1 MASAA
6 SNRRIH
12 LMFQTPFV
20 RKSLYPLTCLLLAV
34 CISLLLCACSSSD
47 PVTLAETDHVYILD
61 NGIVRAQIAKASGDI
76 VSLRYQGQEMF
87 ATFLTEGGE
96 PDLKRDPPGENLEGL
111 NRGMTDHQYGFW
123 SHDAMGKRGSGEA
136 IAKVTIDPSANGGR
150 RAEVSVRGISGGT
163 RALGTGPGANRD
175 NGDFFADVEI
185 RYALSRGESGV
196 YTYSIFEHKPGY
208 PATSITEARFCMK
221 LNDMFDW
228 MLNDEKRNKLYLKE
242 DHENKYNY
250 TANQFQNRAF
260 GWASTAKGIGC
271 FLINPSMEYMSGG
284 PTKVEF
290 LTHRDTN
297 EISAPCVLNYW
308 RSSHYGGAMVSVRED
323 EHWVKVIGPFMI
335 YCNRGGDPQAILRD
349 ARSRQVAE
357 EARWPFSWVDA
368 PAYPNA
374 GERGG
379 VEGQLVLDDPLAPE
393 GVAMSNVMVGLT
405 APDYEVPTG
414 GPGGVIEIGW
424 QRDAKYYQFW
434 KQAQDDG
441 TFEIPNVHPGTY
453 TLRAFADG
461 VLGEFAQANVKIEA
475 GKMLDLGKIQ
485 WTPVRHG
492 RQLWDIGIANRNSRE
507 FLKGDDYYHD
517 GMQAMYAE
525 LFPDDVHYVVGKS
538 DFTRDIYYQHV
549 PHLDEEASAAA
560 AEEAAKSGQRF
571 FFGPPQV
578 GRATPWTIEF
588 DLPEAPT
595 ARRTILRLAISGTGA
610 RTIEAA
616 VNGQPAG
623 EIQLAAGDSTFSGR
637 NGIQGIWYQ
646 RELAFHTSLLKAG
659 KNTLTLTVPAG
670 PVGAGV
676 MDDYVRLEL
685 DESKKE

>member
-1 MASAA
+1 MLQAS
-6 SNRRIH
+6 
-12 LMFQTPFV
+12 FV
-20 RKSLYPLTCLLLAV
+20 RKLMNTPACLLLTV
-34 CISLLLCACSSSD
+34 CILSGACARSSFD
-47 PVTLAETDHVYILD
+47 PVKLEETNQVYILD
-61 NGIVRAQIAKASGDI
+61 NGIVRAQVAKASGDI
-76 VSLRYQGQEMF
+76 VSLRYQGHEMF
-87 ATFLTEGGE
+87 ATFLTGNGE
-96 PDLKRDPPGENLEGL
+96 PDLQRDPPGENLKGL

-136 IAKVTIDPSANGGR
+136 IVKVTIDPSDNGGG
-150 RAEVSVRGISGGT
+150 RAEVSVKGISGGT
-163 RALGTGPGANRD
+163 RALGTGPGANREK
-175 NGDFFADVEI
+175 GDFFADAEI
-185 RYALSRGESGV
+185 RYALERGESGV

-228 MLNDEKRNKLYLKE
+228 MLNDEKRNKLYPKE
-242 DHENKYNY
+242 DRENKYNY

-260 GWASTAKGIGC
+260 GWASTTEGIGC
-271 FLINPSMEYMSGG
+271 FLVNPSMEYMSGG

-297 EISAPCVLNYW
+297 QIAAPCALNYW
-308 RSSHYGGAMVSVRED
+308 RSSHYGGAMVSLQED

-335 YCNRGGDPQAILRD
+335 YCNQGSNPQAIFSD
-349 ARSRQVAE
+349 ARFKQTAE
-357 EARWPFSWVDA
+357 EAKWPYSWVDTS
-368 PAYPNA
+368 AYLNA

-379 VEGQLVLDDPLAPE
+379 AEGQIVLDDPLAPV
-393 GVAMSNVMVGLT
+393 GASMSSVMVGMT
-405 APDYEVPTG
+405 SPDYRVRTG
-414 GPGGVIEIGW
+414 GPGSGFEVGW

-434 KQAQDDG
+434 VQAQDNG
-441 TFEIPNVHPGTY
+441 TFLIPNVLPGIY

-461 VLGEFAQANVKIEA
+461 VLGEFARANVEVET

-492 RQLWDIGIANRNSRE
+492 HQLWDIGIANRNSRE

-538 DFTRDIYYQHV
+538 DFAKDIYYQHV
-549 PHLDEEASAAA
+549 PHLEEEASAAA
-560 AEEAAKSGQRF
+560 AEQAARSGRKF

-578 GRATPWTIEF
+578 GKATPWRIEF
-588 DLPEAPT
+588 DLPEVPA
-595 ARRTILRLAISGTGA
+595 AERAILRLAISGTGA
-610 RTIEAA
+610 RLIEVA
-616 VNGQPAG
+616 VNSKPAG
-623 EIQLAAGDSTFSGR
+623 EVPLAMPDSTFSGR

-646 RELAFHTSLLKAG
+646 RELAFDTSMLKAG

-670 PVGAGV
+670 SVGSGV
-676 MDDYVRLEL
+676 MYDYLRLEL
-685 DESKKE
+685 DE